1 MGKKKKHQ
9 RKGTSQLATQSK
21 SNQGNNKASQLASKQ
36 NAYQRKQERYIQKKQ
51 SEREKEVPKK
61 LSKVELSAWK
71 RQLDPLVSE
80 ANHRIETIQAAGY
93 TSYAL
98 DRVIQE
104 GGTDYFY
111 LENVSSREELIRE
124 MTRMRVFINDK
135 GSTLDGA
142 RLENAQIM
150 ASQYKGKFGNE
161 FNTEEFQFSRF
172 DNSVIDKDAASRAFA
187 TYRRIEEH
195 RAAEI
200 IGDGSYGSENLI
212 IALYDAEIRGKDSLA
227 YGEDLLDTFIKT
239 STDSWLRATENSNM
253 VTGIT
258 GIIEDNITGRYLF

>member
-1 MGKKKKHQ
+1 MAKKKKK
-9 RKGTSQLATQSK
+9 R
-21 SNQGNNKASQLASKQ
+21 NQKASQLASNNKVSQ
-36 NAYQRKQERYIQKKQ
+36 QQSPKSNKYQRKQDRYIKKKQ
-51 SEREKEVPKK
+51 NDRVKEVPKR
-61 LSKVELSAWK
+61 LSKNELNAWK
-71 RQLDPLVSE
+71 LQLEPLVSE
-80 ANHRIETIQAAGY
+80 ANRRIEMIQAAGY

-104 GGTDYFY
+104 GGSDYFD
-111 LENVSSREELIRE
+111 LDQVSNREQLIRE

-142 RLENAQIM
+142 RLENAQIS

-161 FNTEEFQFSRF
+161 YNNADFDFSRY
-172 DNSVIDKDAASRAFA
+172 DNRVIDKDTASRAFA
-187 TYRRIEEH
+187 SYRRIEEH

-200 IGDGSYGSENLI
+200 VGDGSYGSENLI

-227 YGEDLLDTFIKT
+227 YGEELLDTFIKT
-239 STDSWLRATENSNM
+239 SNTMWDKARENSNM
-253 VTGIT
+253 ISGIT

>member
-1 MGKKKKHQ
+1 MAKKKK
-9 RKGTSQLATQSK
+9 RKTQ
-21 SNQGNNKASQLASKQ
+21 KASQLASPSKSNQ
-36 NAYQRKQERYIQKKQ
+36 QQQKYNKYQRQQNRYIQKKQ
-51 SEREKEVPKK
+51 AEGEREVPKK
-61 LSKVELSAWK
+61 LSKSELNAWK
-71 RQLDPLVSE
+71 LQLESLVSE
-80 ANHRIETIQAAGY
+80 ANHRIETIQSAGY

-104 GGTDYFY
+104 GGTDYFD
-111 LENVSSREELIRE
+111 LESVSNREELIRE

-142 RLENAQIM
+142 RLENAQIS

-161 FNTEEFQFSRF
+161 FNKEEFQFSRF
-172 DNSVIDKDAASRAFA
+172 DNTVIDKDVASRAFA
-187 TYRRIEEH
+187 SYRRIEEH

-212 IALYDAEIRGKDSLA
+212 IALYDAEIRGQDSLA
-227 YGEDLLDTFIKT
+227 YGEELLDTFIKI

-253 VTGIT
+253 ITGIT

>member
-1 MGKKKKHQ
+1 MGKKKKQHQ
-9 RKGTSQLATQSK
+9 RKGTSQLATSSK
-21 SNQGNNKASQLASKQ
+21 SNQKSASQLANKQ
-36 NAYQRKQERYIQKKQ
+36 NAYQRKQEKYFKKKQ
-51 SEREKEVPKK
+51 SEREREVPKK
-61 LSKVELSAWK
+61 LSKSELNAWK
-71 RQLDPLVSE
+71 LQLEPLVSE

-104 GGTDYFY
+104 GGTDYFD
-111 LENVSSREELIRE
+111 LESVNTREELIRE

-142 RLENAQIM
+142 RLENAQIS
-150 ASQYKGKFGNE
+150 ASEYKGKFGNE
-161 FNTEEFQFSRF
+161 FNNEEFQFSRF
-172 DNSVIDKDAASRAFA
+172 DNTIIDKDVASRAFA
-187 TYRRIEEH
+187 SYRRIEEH

-227 YGEDLLDTFIKT
+227 YGEELLDTFIKT
-239 STDSWLRATENSNM
+239 STDSWQRVTENSNM
-253 VTGIT
+253 IAGIT
-258 GIIEDNITGRYLF
+258 GVIEDNITGRYLF